1 MGQSHSTSTSSLRPI
16 TGARKQKVSRQ
27 DSILETSAPWN
38 TETFGNA
45 FDSHSEETV
54 IPVQELRPAPPPNRR
69 PSYIPAVTFFP
80 HDVRTPTQQTTASGR
95 RRSLPGIRRA
105 PRLLVAHP
113 PVLHDDDDDESESNQ
128 GSDDGNG
135 DADTELQSICF
146 SSHTPQDDR
155 PKTPL
160 TDRPPT
166 PWASAGDAEPEEPPT
181 SPLSPTQTLPTLP
194 APPSLIQTTLAN
206 TPGIVVK
213 RYFTRYSRCCNALW
227 LDQCYLSTTTI
238 TTTPSSLSTS
248 PHLEDEILPS
258 PIQAICPRCLHRA
271 HFTAQRL
278 GTKTGCFDPDTEA
291 ASRAAAAA
299 ARRQASAARDTIA
312 FKFDLVEAAWVLE
325 QLRRWKVAG
334 EASAAAAAAIQRVC
348 DLRIVGWGECRT
360 GSGVG
365 GSGVLAGGAAGVEV
379 REGDGEGEGEVDP
392 GLFLIGD
399 DEEVGDEEDGDVD
412 AKVEVSGCLERKVQD
427 QEGSGC
433 LDD

>member
-1 MGQSHSTSTSSLRPI
+1 MGQSHSTSTSSPRPI

-38 TETFGNA
+38 TGTSGNV
-45 FDSHSEETV
+45 FNSHAEETE

-80 HDVRTPTQQTTASGR
+80 HDIWTPTQQTTASGR

-113 PVLHDDDDDESESNQ
+113 PVLHDDDDDESDCDQ

-135 DADTELQSICF
+135 DIDTDLQSICS

-166 PWASAGDAEPEEPPT
+166 PWANASDSEPEEPPI
-181 SPLSPTQTLPTLP
+181 SPLSPKQTPSSLST
-194 APPSLIQTTLAN
+194 PPSLIQTTLAN

-238 TTTPSSLSTS
+238 TTTPSSPSIS

-258 PIQAICPRCLHRA
+258 PAQAICPRCLHRA

-278 GTKTGCFDPDTEA
+278 GTKTGCFDPETEA
-291 ASRAAAAA
+291 ASCATAAAAA
-299 ARRQASAARDTIA
+299 AVARRQASAARETIA

-325 QLRRWKVAG
+325 QLRRWKAAG
-334 EASAAAAAAIQRVC
+334 TASAAAAAAIQRVC
-348 DLRIVGWGECRT
+348 DLKVVCRT

-365 GSGVLAGGAAGVEV
+365 GGGVLAGGAAGLKV
-379 REGDGEGEGEVDP
+379 REWDGEGEGDVDP

-399 DEEVGDEEDGDVD
+399 DEEEGEDED
-412 AKVEVSGCLERKVQD
+412 AAGERGGICEYGE
-427 QEGSGC
+427 EGAG
-433 LDD
+433 